1 MGVTVSDVD
10 VELSWMKN
18 DSNFTGDAATVV
30 IITPTIL
37 AGVIVQSTISF
48 PSLQQANGGTYQCS
62 TTINRKGHPDTGISS
77 SGTENLVVVG
87 KHFRAF
93 HFK

>member
-1 MGVTVSDVD
+1 MGVTVGDVD
-10 VELSWMKN
+10 ANLSWMKD
-18 DSNFTGDAATVV
+18 DSNFTGATGVT
-30 IITPTIL
+30 ITRTVL
-37 AGVIVQSTISF
+37 VGVIVQSTIVF
-48 PSLQQANGGTYQCS
+48 HSLQPANGGKYKCS
-62 TTINRKGHPDTGISS
+62 TTINRKGHPDTGISA